1 MYLRYS
7 PTSPYVRKIRVLAI
21 ETRLDEVMDL
31 VETNPHEKPP
41 ALTAENPLGKVP
53 TLVTDDGLVLF
64 DSPMIC
70 EYLDGA
76 HGGTRM
82 VPVATPVR
90 WHVLRLQAVG
100 DGIMDAAV
108 SSVMEG
114 RRPAN
119 EQSAG
124 FVAHERGR
132 IVRTLDW
139 LEAHADELSGR
150 LNLGQISVACA
161 LGYLDFRL
169 PDLGWR
175 DGREALA
182 GWFEPVAGR
191 DSMRRTAP

>member
-7 PTSPYVRKIRVLAI
+7 PTSPYVRKVRVFAI
-21 ETRLDEVMDL
+21 ETRLDEVIDL

-76 HGGTRM
+76 HGGNRM

-90 WHVLRLQAVG
+90 WHVLRLQSVG

-108 SSVMEG
+108 SMVMEG
-114 RRPAN
+114 RRAAG
-119 EQSAG
+119 EQSPG
-124 FVAHERGR
+124 FLEHERGR
-132 IVRTLDW
+132 ITRTLDW
-139 LEAHADELSGR
+139 LQANVDELGGR

-175 DGREALA
+175 AGREALA
-182 GWFEPVAGR
+182 RWFEAVDER